1 MSYLENYSRIDKNY
15 NYVESFEIEQDDI
28 LKRIGRRACA
38 KRKNEKQL
46 VQKYRNSYF
55 LEIDFL
61 VVSDREE

>member
-46 VQKYRNSYF
+46 VQKYRNSY
-55 LEIDFL
+55 
-61 VVSDREE
+61 